1 MPNEE
6 KMQWHCVRQHA
17 GPLVK
22 ECRALRPRLTPKD
35 TAQDARSKR
44 DLQSYAHSAVCRT
57 QVDRLELK
65 LALFGFEGTHY
76 TCTYD
81 SLHLPHDFDGV
92 RRSFRAFRSRLQRC
106 RKGAPYDWIGCI
118 EGLHGDHRLHIHCI
132 LRNSQIPPGIV
143 RRIWT
148 GGDVDVEPVL
158 QREGGYR
165 RLAEYLNK
173 ERPDGFV
180 IPIGKHPWSCSRT
193 LNSGLP
199 PAERWMEDSS
209 AITVP
214 DDVLW
219 SRRGARENDFGAYYY
234 ASYILPRNSTLPL
247 DNVARA
253 PARPSILKYSGK

>member
-1 MPNEE
+1 M
-6 KMQWHCVRQHA
+6 
-17 GPLVK
+17 
-22 ECRALRPRLTPKD
+22 TPKD

-44 DLQSYAHSAVCRT
+44 DLQRYAHSAVCRT

-76 TCTYD
+76 TCTHD

-92 RRSFRAFRSRLQRC
+92 RRSFRAFR
-106 RKGAPYDWIGCI
+106 APGCSVAEREHPMTGSVALRACTEI
-118 EGLHGDHRLHIHCI
+118 IACI
-132 LRNSQIPPGIV
+132 SMLFCGNSQIPPGIV

-148 GGDVDVEPVL
+148 GGEVDVEPVL

-199 PAERWMEDSS
+199 PAERWMEEQVLPLQCR
-209 AITVP
+209 TVCYGP
-214 DDVLW
+214 G
-219 SRRGARENDFGAYYY
+219 GAPGKNDFGAYYY
-234 ASYILPRNSTLPL
+234 ASYILPRNGTLPL
-247 DNVARA
+247 DIVARG
-253 PARPSILKYSGK
+253 PRPSILKYSGK